1 MCKMKNK
8 AGVVINF
15 TPPSAKDTDSS
26 VEAQYTVWVGG
37 TEVND
42 QYITKVQA
50 MALAN
55 VFIDEDYND
64 VCVFKIKGKL

>member
-26 VEAQYTVWVGG
+26 VEEQYTVWVGG

-42 QYITKVQA
+42 YYITKDDA
-50 MALAN
+50 KALAN
-55 VFIDEDYND
+55 VFIDRGYND